1 VGKGI
6 YQSEVLH
13 YILFISIAAPAP
25 SNVQSVLAT
34 KCYDNSQNKS
44 KFFYVRPNGGCD
56 KIDDLH
62 GPEAEERHITDKN
75 VVFAFQVCN
84 LNLENFKGFRY
95 QVYLFV
101 VVTYTTWRN

>member
-1 VGKGI
+1 MLSERENS
-6 YQSEVLH
+6 YWYEVLNC
-13 YILFISIAAPAP
+13 ILSNSNAAPAP

-75 VVFAFQVCN
+75 VVFAFQVCY
-84 LNLENFKGFRY
+84 LNLRELK
-95 QVYLFV
+95 LF
-101 VVTYTTWRN
+101 

>member
-6 YQSEVLH
+6 YQYEVLN

-62 GPEAEERHITDKN
+62 GPEAEERHIADKN
-75 VVFAFQVCN
+75 VVFAFQVCLLFLITSEYFKN
-84 LNLENFKGFRY
+84 TILKGFKC
-95 QVYLFV
+95 QIC
-101 VVTYTTWRN
+101 